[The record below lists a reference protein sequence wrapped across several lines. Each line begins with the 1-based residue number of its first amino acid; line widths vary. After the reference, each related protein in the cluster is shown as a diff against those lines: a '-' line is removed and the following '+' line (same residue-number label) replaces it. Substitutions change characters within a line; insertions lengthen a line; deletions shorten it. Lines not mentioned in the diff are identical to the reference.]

1 MIPINNDAELAG
13 LIGDPTVLSSGQKY
27 NASAVGFGP
36 TSKGFISWTKKHN
49 VGNLTIKL
57 PIVKK

>member
-1 MIPINNDAELAG
+1 MIAINSNAQLAG
-13 LIGDPTVLSSGQKY
+13 LIDDQTVLSSGQKY

-36 TSKGFISWTKKHN
+36 RSKGFISWSKKHN